1 MRVLILAGG
10 RGTRLFP
17 LSREHFPKQ
26 FLKIWN
32 NKSLLQLT
40 VERALEFAEENNIYV
55 IAGEDFKFLISEQLN
70 EINADCNI
78 LVEPE
83 GKNTFPAIVYGALEI
98 EEGTILVLP
107 SDHYVEGD
115 LYSYFRLAKNF
126 AREYLITFGIKP
138 SKPHTGY
145 GYIKPGESIGD
156 GIFKVDQFI
165 EKPDLEK
172 AKEYVNSGY
181 YWNSGMFMFDA
192 ELFLE
197 EVERL
202 YPGLVETFKRS
213 VKDGY
218 EVCESTSIDYA
229 VMEKTDRAAVVP
241 VDVFWSDLGSYDSLY
256 EVMKKD
262 KDKNAIL
269 GEFIGIDSKR
279 NLVISE
285 RLVAGIDLEDYLII
299 DTRDVLLVC
308 KRGEAERVKKI
319 VEILKERGD
328 RRVIEHLTIA
338 KPWGSV
344 TTLESSVFYKIKK
357 LTVKPGEKLSL
368 HAHMHRS
375 ENWVIVS
382 GIAKV
387 TVEDKEFYLRRGES
401 TFIPAGVKHRL
412 ENPGKIPLEVIE
424 VSIGEYLEED
434 DIIRYEDEYGRS

>member
-40 VERALEFAEENNIYV
+40 VERALEFAEESNIYV

-98 EEGTILVLP
+98 EEGTMLVLP

-213 VKDGY
+213 IKDGY
-218 EVCESTSIDYA
+218 EACESTSIDYA
-229 VMEKTDRAAVVP
+229 VMEKTDKAAVVP

>member
-40 VERALEFAEENNIYV
+40 VERALEFAEESNIYV

-98 EEGTILVLP
+98 EEGTMLVLP

-218 EVCESTSIDYA
+218 EACESTSIDYA
-229 VMEKTDRAAVVP
+229 VMEKTDKAAVVP

>member
-40 VERALEFAEENNIYV
+40 VERALEFADESNIYI

-98 EEGTILVLP
+98 EEGTMLVLP

-115 LYSYFRLAKNF
+115 LYEYFKLAKNF

-138 SKPHTGY
+138 NKPHTGY
-145 GYIKPGESIGD
+145 GYIKPGEILGE
-156 GIFKVDQFI
+156 GVFKVDKFI
-165 EKPDLEK
+165 EKPNYEK
-172 AKEYVNSGY
+172 AKEFINAGY

-202 YPGLVETFKRS
+202 YPGLLESFKRS

-218 EVCESTSIDYA
+218 EACESTSVDYA
-229 VMEKTDRAAVVP
+229 VMEKTDKAAVVP
-241 VDVFWSDLGSYDSLY
+241 MDIVWSDLGSYDSLY

-344 TTLESSVFYKIKK
+344 TTLESSTFYKIKK

-387 TVEDKEFYLRRGES
+387 RVDEKEFYLRRGES